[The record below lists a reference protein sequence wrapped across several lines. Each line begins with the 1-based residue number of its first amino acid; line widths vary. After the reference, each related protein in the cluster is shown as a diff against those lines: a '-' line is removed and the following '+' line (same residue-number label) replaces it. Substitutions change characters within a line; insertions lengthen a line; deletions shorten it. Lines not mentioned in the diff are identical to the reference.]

1 MMKFFKGKKSEPGLS
16 FVDVDGLPMKVGDI
30 VMSGRYNLG
39 ECKVIKEEKGFAYQ
53 SLETGK
59 TVSWTKMIDAS
70 TKNQKVKKLEK

>member
-1 MMKFFKGKKSEPGLS
+1 MMKFFKGKNTKSGLS
-16 FVDVDGLPMKVGDI
+16 FVDIDGLPMKVGDI

-39 ECKVIKEEKGFAYQ
+39 ECKIIKEGNGYAYQ
-53 SLETGK
+53 SLESGE